1 MNYLIAFLRSLIFFM
16 FLLVVSGCQ
25 KEVAAPK
32 HIFFIVIDTLRADHL
47 GCYGYKQTTSPTID
61 RLAKKGVLFTN
72 AFSTASSTLES
83 MVSFFN
89 STTALTNK
97 IHKLSPEKAVLLN
110 EDSLQNQLKQSGYNT
125 LAVVSNPWLK
135 YLEWYFRSGFTHFQY
150 VISDD
155 WKQKGIYNTTGKV
168 TETVQ
173 QFLETKFDPTGR
185 NFFYIHY
192 LDPHDPYR
200 PPVDYGFY
208 TGVPKRIR
216 PELLKGSVDT
226 VSGNNQVLEKF
237 KKDPTFS
244 DLPTPTPI
252 SKNALSYLISR
263 YDTEIRHV
271 DFNLDKLIAKLQ
283 KMNILEDSLIVIT
296 ADHGEEF
303 LEHGCFKHGYQ
314 LYDETIHVPL
324 IFYWKDHIN
333 SKRKKTL
340 VSGIDIAP
348 TILDF
353 CQINIPPSMLGS
365 NAFSDDE
372 KEPILF
378 CTHFINQQQRGM
390 RTNKWKLV
398 KNVRTDEI
406 TIFDLENDPE
416 EKNNLFDGNLDG
428 WSHLIKPFE
437 KLLEK
442 HVSQEYEQKEKK
454 LQIDPET
461 REQLKALGYL

>member
-1 MNYLIAFLRSLIFFM
+1 
-16 FLLVVSGCQ
+16 
-25 KEVAAPK
+25 
-32 HIFFIVIDTLRADHL
+32 VI
-47 GCYGYKQTTSPTID
+47 
-61 RLAKKGVLFTN
+61 
-72 AFSTASSTLES
+72 
-83 MVSFFN
+83 SFFN

-97 IHKLSPEKAVLLN
+97 VYALNPQEATLLSKG
-110 EDSLQNQLKQSGYNT
+110 SLQKQLKQSDYNT

-135 YLEWYFRSGFTHFQY
+135 YHEDYFKDGFTHFQF
-150 VISDD
+150 VISDY
-155 WKQKGIYNTTGKV
+155 WQQKGIYNTTDKV
-168 TETVQ
+168 TKTVLH
-173 QFLETKFDPTGR
+173 FLENKFDPNGR
-185 NFFYIHY
+185 NFFYVHY
-192 LDPHDPYR
+192 LDPHDPYSS
-200 PPVDYGFY
+200 PVDYNFSP
-208 TGVPKRIR
+208 TAPRRIR
-216 PELLKGSVDT
+216 PDLLKGRVDA
-226 VSGNNQVLEKF
+226 VSGNNQVLQKF
-237 KKDPTFS
+237 KEDPKYS
-244 DLPTPTPI
+244 DIPTPLPV
-252 SKNALSYLISR
+252 SKNALDYLISR
-263 YDTEIRHV
+263 YDAEIRHV
-271 DFNLDKLIAKLQ
+271 DFNLEKLIAKLK

-324 IFYWKDHIN
+324 IFYWKDHI
-333 SKRKKTL
+333 KAERKKTL

-365 NAFSDDE
+365 NAFLDDE

-398 KNVRTDEI
+398 QNVRTDEI
-406 TIFDLENDPE
+406 KIFDLEHDPE

-442 HVSQEYEQKEKK
+442 HVSREYEQKEKK

-461 REQLKALGYL
+461 RDQLKALGYL